1 MNISAILSFFHVL
14 WAVPLILV
22 SSTRLST
29 GADQFEVHYLPDAPS
44 LPRSWAGRLP
54 IPDTEDGNSLFF
66 WLFEAEDPAYDQNLI
81 SQFTCKFIQ

>member
-1 MNISAILSFFHVL
+1 MNINAILSFFHVL

-22 SSTRLST
+22 SSTRLSSSV
-29 GADQFEVHYLPDAPS
+29 DQLEVLSLPDAPS

-66 WLFEAEDPAYDQNLI
+66 WLFEAEESAYSDNLI
-81 SQFTCKFIQ
+81 SQCIQK